1 MPADRTELLTQ
12 LHELA
17 RLELD
22 LLVRDLSGPA
32 ALRALAA
39 LQEELRI
46 ILARV
51 TAFRAEARRR
61 IGSLEAALEARAGG
75 QAAVDVLQ
83 ALAEA
88 RRGLAEVDAALGPS
102 QLLQAELLRRCSR
115 RAGQP
120 PEPA

>member
-1 MPADRTELLTQ
+1 MPADRTELLMQ

-22 LLVRDLSGPA
+22 LLVRDLDGPA
-32 ALRALAA
+32 ALRVLAA

-46 ILARV
+46 ILARA
-51 TAFRAEARRR
+51 TAFRAEARRH
-61 IGSLEAALEARAGG
+61 IGTLEAELEDRAGG